1 MKAFKYICSS
11 IIIAIA
17 AYLGYRSLGEISQM
31 YFDFF
36 ILTLL
41 CGVFVLF
48 DGGRK
53 VNETAR
59 KKH

>member
-11 IIIAIA
+11 IIFAIA
-17 AYLGYRSLGEISQM
+17 SYLGYRSLGEISLM

-53 VNETAR
+53 VSETAR